1 MGSISQEGFLLR
13 SIKTRHKI
21 KHSKMKEKH
30 LIKTVTHSWPVSTKI
45 NGSNLSK
52 NRTNYQERRKEGR
65 HFLAIPHKVDSGLPA
80 LVVALYSKISKYS
93 DTNRMLS
100 KIASQLFECCF
111 YHSVHNPKLR
121 TGEF

>member
-1 MGSISQEGFLLR
+1 MFTIQLNNFFHRHVDHKILQAVGSISQEGFPLR

-30 LIKTVTHSWPVSTKI
+30 LIKTVTHSWRVSTKI
-45 NGSNLSK
+45 KKQSK
-52 NRTNYQERRKEGR
+52 QEPSKLPTKREGR

-80 LVVALYSKISKYS
+80 LVVAICSKSSKCS

-100 KIASQLFECCF
+100 ERS
-111 YHSVHNPKLR
+111 
-121 TGEF
+121 